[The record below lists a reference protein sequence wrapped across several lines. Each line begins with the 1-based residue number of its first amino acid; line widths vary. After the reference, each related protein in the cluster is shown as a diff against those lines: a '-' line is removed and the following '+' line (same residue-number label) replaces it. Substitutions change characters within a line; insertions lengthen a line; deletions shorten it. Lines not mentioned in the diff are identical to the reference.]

1 MITAKEIQQMIK
13 EAVGGFVENLSEG
26 AGLDKMEMSEYEML
40 SAKWKNPQ
48 KYGAISDYDRE
59 TLESY
64 QSRIQQAQR
73 GPRGASD
80 MTPED
85 ARFFTM
91 LTKEKRPAE
100 WTDEERKIMSHLRA
114 KYKMDVDPEF
124 SGFASSGTGPVDPV
138 DPLAPT
144 EEIPDDAPTV
154 RTPRLNR
161 ENKTI
166 DESHLRQIIKEE
178 LLVVLSDDE
187 AVEIFGIN
195 PSDEINKKIPKK
207 LKINA

>member
-1 MITAKEIQQMIK
+1 MITAKELQQMIK
-13 EAVGGFVENLSEG
+13 EAVSGFVESLSEDT
-26 AGLDKMEMSEYEML
+26 GLDKMEMSEYEML
-40 SAKWKNPQ
+40 NAKWKNPQ
-48 KYGAISDYDRE
+48 LYGAMSDYDRE

-64 QSRIQQAQR
+64 QSRIQQAR
-73 GPRGASD
+73 GGPRGAAD

-91 LTKEKRPAE
+91 LVKEKRPAE
-100 WTDEERKIMSHLRA
+100 WSDEERKIMSHLRA
-114 KYKMDVDPEF
+114 KYKMDDAPEF
-124 SGFASSGTGPVDPV
+124 SGFASAEREPVDPF
-138 DPLAPT
+138 APT
-144 EEIPDDAPTV
+144 EEIGIDDAPTV

-161 ENKTI
+161 ENKAI

-187 AVEIFGIN
+187 AVEMFGIN

-207 LKINA
+207 LKINI